1 MKAMFRMVT
10 MSGIKTFSEF
20 SMTKSCDSCFFDLDQ
35 QMKTF
40 IDVNENS
47 FLKKWKC
54 NDNT

>member
-10 MSGIKTFSEF
+10 MSGI
-20 SMTKSCDSCFFDLDQ
+20 
-35 QMKTF
+35 KTF

-54 NDNT
+54 DDNT